1 MAEKVKAAGDEFMRL
16 EYHFDAG
23 ANAMRLKIGS
33 FEKEQTKVLGQESI
47 FSPADRP
54 APHLVKVR
62 FLNNSAM
69 RSPNSQTDWCNNC
82 GIIHRSMKFSACVDN
97 VPRQIYSYGAN
108 RNTVYVSLSS
118 HFSRWPP
125 KEHCSRIEFCLMKR
139 NQ

>member
-1 MAEKVKAAGDEFMRL
+1 MANIKKWPSEQNVSAIFSQKCSQYLGLLWSIICFSGDTWFDIMADKVKAAGDEFMKL

-62 FLNNSAM
+62 FLNNSA
-69 RSPNSQTDWCNNC
+69 RRTP
-82 GIIHRSMKFSACVDN
+82 KA
-97 VPRQIYSYGAN
+97 
-108 RNTVYVSLSS
+108 VYA
-118 HFSRWPP
+118 
-125 KEHCSRIEFCLMKR
+125 
-139 NQ
+139 